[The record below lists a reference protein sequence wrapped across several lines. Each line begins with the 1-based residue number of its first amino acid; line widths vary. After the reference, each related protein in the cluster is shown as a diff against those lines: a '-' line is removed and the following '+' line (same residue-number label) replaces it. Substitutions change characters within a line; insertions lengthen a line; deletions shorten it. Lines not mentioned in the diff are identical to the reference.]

1 MSHNKYFLENFIDD
15 EIIENIRSEILNF
28 SLQDD
33 SSIKYIKNINK
44 FLQKNNIVLED
55 LIKNDLSHTIVYEY
69 WQNILNIYKHMQSHT
84 NWSKDTLNNYVISSS
99 RIQEFLI
106 FLFKISNND
115 LLDIFIN
122 NFNYLQDSYYFYMQT
137 LKEKINE
144 EYFSIKKVK
153 KTNTILLDN
162 QSNSYYSSLNIQP
175 FKDDKITLFDHFFK
189 LSDHY
194 VEEVFSLSASN
205 NIIDGRNPSGQ
216 FGKRIPFLIV
226 DDITVEK
233 LYYGKI
239 EKNTSDETQKEY
251 NQRYRKTQSPFY
263 NKNAADLVNNEFFEL
278 VKNNDISSKYK
289 RFKISKAIS
298 NSITKR
304 NLDLQSNYNF
314 PELKVIK
321 NIFVKE
327 NRNQNIYFRV
337 LLLSFLTGFE
347 IKKLLHI
354 LLKIDT
360 QVTYQITK
368 SILKIKINKKV
379 FASDILD
386 TLYAEDI
393 KRQECEIHLTEE
405 IIRLWQNTQRDIEK
419 YYSDRYSDGKYLS
432 KIIEKSQQELEDDD
446 LRYFLNNKTSTFQ
459 EIITELKNNL
469 PQDKI
474 KKIELLNIIDEIS
487 DDFYIDIDQYLKSV
501 VNTYPKRIK
510 LSLSAISKLS
520 LHYYRQTSNRSELY
534 LLYTR
539 SITTNDEARLCY
551 CATRD
556 RLYDVEL
563 WITELYKKIFDSS
576 TRDVDIFQ
584 SKNWVGSPYYIKNGY
599 FKQFIF
605 EITKIKSKNDIA
617 TFNLNMILIRYTLSL
632 LLATRDFRNSCN
644 LIDYSKS
651 FQLLTIQ
658 EKSKNIYQSKRLI
671 PLTNRANKII
681 ENFYILKKKYNI
693 SSSSPVLLTNDA
705 QEMDINK
712 KNIKVFLTSLD
723 TEIDQESIIFIENFI
738 SNVKLNFG
746 RHVVTSFLSSTNIDK
761 KYLDAFLNHF
771 KMGTEDQGV
780 YSNFDNQ
787 VYINTIIPKIEQ
799 IQKSYMPSFIKVGDY
814 EY

>member
-1 MSHNKYFLENFIDD
+1 MTLLLVIVIGFVGGLSYF
-15 EIIENIRSEILNF
+15 
-28 SLQDD
+28 
-33 SSIKYIKNINK
+33 
-44 FLQKNNIVLED
+44 
-55 LIKNDLSHTIVYEY
+55 
-69 WQNILNIYKHMQSHT
+69 IYGVAQM
-84 NWSKDTLNNYVISSS
+84 Y
-99 RIQEFLI
+99 
-106 FLFKISNND
+106 
-115 LLDIFIN
+115 
-122 NFNYLQDSYYFYMQT
+122 
-137 LKEKINE
+137 KIN
-144 EYFSIKKVK
+144 
-153 KTNTILLDN
+153 T
-162 QSNSYYSSLNIQP
+162 
-175 FKDDKITLFDHFFK
+175 
-189 LSDHY
+189 
-194 VEEVFSLSASN
+194 
-205 NIIDGRNPSGQ
+205 
-216 FGKRIPFLIV
+216 
-226 DDITVEK
+226 
-233 LYYGKI
+233 
-239 EKNTSDETQKEY
+239 
-251 NQRYRKTQSPFY
+251 
-263 NKNAADLVNNEFFEL
+263 
-278 VKNNDISSKYK
+278 
-289 RFKISKAIS
+289 
-298 NSITKR
+298 
-304 NLDLQSNYNF
+304 
-314 PELKVIK
+314 
-321 NIFVKE
+321 
-327 NRNQNIYFRV
+327 
-337 LLLSFLTGFE
+337 
-347 IKKLLHI
+347 
-354 LLKIDT
+354 
-360 QVTYQITK
+360 
-368 SILKIKINKKV
+368 
-379 FASDILD
+379 
-386 TLYAEDI
+386 
-393 KRQECEIHLTEE
+393 
-405 IIRLWQNTQRDIEK
+405 WQNTQRDIEK

-671 PLTNRANKII
+671 PLTNRARKII
-681 ENFYILKKKYNI
+681 ENFYILKEKYNI
-693 SSSSPVLLTNDA
+693 SSYSPVLLTNDGK
-705 QEMDINK
+705 EKDINK

-723 TEIDQESIIFIENFI
+723 VQTYQESILFIENFT
-738 SNVKLNFG
+738 SNIKLNFG
-746 RHVVTSFLSSTNIDK
+746 RHIVTSFLSSTNIDK
-761 KYLDAFLNHF
+761 KYVDAFLNHF
-771 KMGTEDQGV
+771 KMGTEDQGI
-780 YSNFDNQ
+780 YSNFNNQ
-787 VYINTIIPKIEQ
+787 DYVNVIIAKIEE
-799 IQKSYMPSFIKVGDY
+799 IENNYLPSYIKVGDY
-814 EY
+814 AY

>member
-787 VYINTIIPKIEQ
+787 DYINTIIAKIEQ

>member
-205 NIIDGRNPSGQ
+205 NIIDGRNSSGQ

-501 VNTYPKRIK
+501 VNTYPKKIK

-787 VYINTIIPKIEQ
+787 DYINTIIAKIEQ
-799 IQKSYMPSFIKVGDY
+799 IQKSYMPNFIKVGDY

>member
-84 NWSKDTLNNYVISSS
+84 NWSKDTLNNYVISST

-563 WITELYKKIFDSS
+563 WITELFKKIFDSS

-771 KMGTEDQGV
+771 KMGTEDQGI

>member
-84 NWSKDTLNNYVISSS
+84 NWSKDTLNNYVISST

-115 LLDIFIN
+115 LIDIFIN
-122 NFNYLQDSYYFYMQT
+122 NFNDLRDSYYFYMQT

-144 EYFSIKKVK
+144 ENFSIKKVK

-162 QSNSYYSSLNIQP
+162 QSYSYYSSLKIQP

-194 VEEVFSLSASN
+194 VEEIFSLSASN

-216 FGKRIPFLIV
+216 FGKRIPFEII
-226 DDITVEK
+226 DDVTVEK
-233 LYYGKI
+233 LYVGEI
-239 EKNTSDETQKEY
+239 EKNTSVETQKEY
-251 NQRYRKTQSPFY
+251 KQKYRKIQSPFY
-263 NKNAADLVNNEFFEL
+263 NKNAADLVNNDFFQI
-278 VKNNDISSKYK
+278 VKNNDISSKFK

-304 NLDLQSNYNF
+304 NLDLRSNYNF
-314 PELKVIK
+314 PELEVIK

-327 NRNQNIYFRV
+327 NQNENIYFRA

-347 IKKLLHI
+347 LKKLVHI
-354 LLKIDT
+354 LLRTDT
-360 QVTYQITK
+360 QITYQITK
-368 SILKIKINKKV
+368 SVLKIKVNKKI

-469 PQDKI
+469 SQDKI
-474 KKIELLNIIDEIS
+474 KKIESLNIIDEIL
-487 DDFYIDIDQYLKSV
+487 DDFYIDIDQYLKVV
-501 VNTYPKRIK
+501 VNNYPKRIK
-510 LSLSAISKLS
+510 LSLSTISKLS
-520 LHYYRQTSNRSELY
+520 LYYYRQTYNRSELY

-605 EITKIKSKNDIA
+605 EITKIKSKNDIDI
-617 TFNLNMILIRYTLSL
+617 FNLNMILIRYTLSL

-681 ENFYILKKKYNI
+681 QNFYILKEKYNI
-693 SSSSPVLLTNDA
+693 SSYSPILLTNDG
-705 QEMDINK
+705 QEKDINK
-712 KNIKVFLTSLD
+712 KNIKVFLSSLD
-723 TEIDQESIIFIENFI
+723 TEIYQESILFIENFI
-738 SNVKLNFG
+738 SNIKLNFG

-761 KYLDAFLNHF
+761 KYVDAFLNHF
-771 KMGTEDQGV
+771 KMGTEDQGI
-780 YSNFDNQ
+780 YSNFNNQ
-787 VYINTIIPKIEQ
+787 DYINTIMAKIDE
-799 IQKSYMPSFIKVGDY
+799 IETNYMPSYIKVGDY
-814 EY
+814 DY

>member
-205 NIIDGRNPSGQ
+205 NIIDGRNSSGQ

-501 VNTYPKRIK
+501 VNTYPKKIK

-787 VYINTIIPKIEQ
+787 DYINTIIAKIEQ

>member
-84 NWSKDTLNNYVISSS
+84 NWSKDTLNNYVISST

-787 VYINTIIPKIEQ
+787 DYIKTIIAKIEQ
-799 IQKSYMPSFIKVGDY
+799 IQKSYMPNFIKVGDY

>member
-1 MSHNKYFLENFIDD
+1 M
-15 EIIENIRSEILNF
+15 
-28 SLQDD
+28 
-33 SSIKYIKNINK
+33 
-44 FLQKNNIVLED
+44 
-55 LIKNDLSHTIVYEY
+55 
-69 WQNILNIYKHMQSHT
+69 
-84 NWSKDTLNNYVISSS
+84 
-99 RIQEFLI
+99 
-106 FLFKISNND
+106 
-115 LLDIFIN
+115 
-122 NFNYLQDSYYFYMQT
+122 
-137 LKEKINE
+137 
-144 EYFSIKKVK
+144 
-153 KTNTILLDN
+153 
-162 QSNSYYSSLNIQP
+162 
-175 FKDDKITLFDHFFK
+175 
-189 LSDHY
+189 
-194 VEEVFSLSASN
+194 
-205 NIIDGRNPSGQ
+205 
-216 FGKRIPFLIV
+216 
-226 DDITVEK
+226 
-233 LYYGKI
+233 
-239 EKNTSDETQKEY
+239 
-251 NQRYRKTQSPFY
+251 
-263 NKNAADLVNNEFFEL
+263 
-278 VKNNDISSKYK
+278 
-289 RFKISKAIS
+289 
-298 NSITKR
+298 
-304 NLDLQSNYNF
+304 
-314 PELKVIK
+314 
-321 NIFVKE
+321 
-327 NRNQNIYFRV
+327 
-337 LLLSFLTGFE
+337 TGFE

-738 SNVKLNFG
+738 SNIKLNFG

-761 KYLDAFLNHF
+761 KYVDSFLNHF
-771 KMGTEDQGV
+771 KMGTEDQGI
-780 YSNFDNQ
+780 YSNFNNQ
-787 VYINTIIPKIEQ
+787 DYINTIMAKIDE
-799 IQKSYMPSFIKVGDY
+799 IETNYMPSYIKVGDY
-814 EY
+814 DY

>member
-1 MSHNKYFLENFIDD
+1 M
-15 EIIENIRSEILNF
+15 IISQIL
-28 SLQDD
+28 
-33 SSIKYIKNINK
+33 I
-44 FLQKNNIVLED
+44 
-55 LIKNDLSHTIVYEY
+55 T
-69 WQNILNIYKHMQSHT
+69 
-84 NWSKDTLNNYVISSS
+84 
-99 RIQEFLI
+99 
-106 FLFKISNND
+106 
-115 LLDIFIN
+115 
-122 NFNYLQDSYYFYMQT
+122 
-137 LKEKINE
+137 
-144 EYFSIKKVK
+144 
-153 KTNTILLDN
+153 
-162 QSNSYYSSLNIQP
+162 SLNIQP

-563 WITELYKKIFDSS
+563 WITELFKKIFDSS

-761 KYLDAFLNHF
+761 KYVDAFLNHF
-771 KMGTEDQGV
+771 KMGTEDQGI
-780 YSNFDNQ
+780 YSNFNNQ
-787 VYINTIIPKIEQ
+787 DYVNVIIAKIEE
-799 IQKSYMPSFIKVGDY
+799 IENNYLPSYIKVGDY
-814 EY
+814 AY

>member
-226 DDITVEK
+226 DDINVEK

-787 VYINTIIPKIEQ
+787 DYINTIIAKIEQ

>member
-84 NWSKDTLNNYVISSS
+84 NWSKDTLNNYVISST

-226 DDITVEK
+226 DDINVEK

-787 VYINTIIPKIEQ
+787 DYINTIIAKIEQ

>member
-226 DDITVEK
+226 DDINVEK

-432 KIIEKSQQELEDDD
+432 KIIEKSQQELEDND

-787 VYINTIIPKIEQ
+787 DYINTIIAKIEQ

>member
-84 NWSKDTLNNYVISSS
+84 NWSKDTLNNYVISST

>member
-84 NWSKDTLNNYVISSS
+84 NWSKDTLNNYVISST

-226 DDITVEK
+226 DDINVEK

>member
-84 NWSKDTLNNYVISSS
+84 NWSKDTLNNYVISST

-115 LLDIFIN
+115 LLDIFID

-780 YSNFDNQ
+780 YSNFNNQ
-787 VYINTIIPKIEQ
+787 DYIKTIIAKIEQ
-799 IQKSYMPSFIKVGDY
+799 IQKSYMPNFIKVGDY

>member
-84 NWSKDTLNNYVISSS
+84 NWSKDTLNNYVISST

-405 IIRLWQNTQRDIEK
+405 IIRLWQNTQRDIE
-419 YYSDRYSDGKYLS
+419 
-432 KIIEKSQQELEDDD
+432 
-446 LRYFLNNKTSTFQ
+446 
-459 EIITELKNNL
+459 
-469 PQDKI
+469 
-474 KKIELLNIIDEIS
+474 NIIA
-487 DDFYIDIDQYLKSV
+487 IDIVMVNIYLK
-501 VNTYPKRIK
+501 
-510 LSLSAISKLS
+510 
-520 LHYYRQTSNRSELY
+520 
-534 LLYTR
+534 
-539 SITTNDEARLCY
+539 
-551 CATRD
+551 
-556 RLYDVEL
+556 
-563 WITELYKKIFDSS
+563 
-576 TRDVDIFQ
+576 
-584 SKNWVGSPYYIKNGY
+584 
-599 FKQFIF
+599 
-605 EITKIKSKNDIA
+605 
-617 TFNLNMILIRYTLSL
+617 
-632 LLATRDFRNSCN
+632 
-644 LIDYSKS
+644 
-651 FQLLTIQ
+651 
-658 EKSKNIYQSKRLI
+658 
-671 PLTNRANKII
+671 
-681 ENFYILKKKYNI
+681 
-693 SSSSPVLLTNDA
+693 
-705 QEMDINK
+705 
-712 KNIKVFLTSLD
+712 
-723 TEIDQESIIFIENFI
+723 
-738 SNVKLNFG
+738 
-746 RHVVTSFLSSTNIDK
+746 
-761 KYLDAFLNHF
+761 
-771 KMGTEDQGV
+771 
-780 YSNFDNQ
+780 
-787 VYINTIIPKIEQ
+787 
-799 IQKSYMPSFIKVGDY
+799 
-814 EY
+814 

>member
-84 NWSKDTLNNYVISSS
+84 NWSKDTLNNYVISST

-153 KTNTILLDN
+153 RTNTILLDN

-563 WITELYKKIFDSS
+563 WITELFKKIFDSS

-771 KMGTEDQGV
+771 KMGTEDQGI

>member
-84 NWSKDTLNNYVISSS
+84 NWSKDTLNNYVISST

-405 IIRLWQNTQRDIEK
+405 IIKLWQNTQRDIEK

-787 VYINTIIPKIEQ
+787 DYINTIIAKIEQ

>member
-84 NWSKDTLNNYVISSS
+84 NWSKDTLNNYVISST

-226 DDITVEK
+226 DDINVEK

-501 VNTYPKRIK
+501 VNTYPKKIK

-787 VYINTIIPKIEQ
+787 DYINTIIAKIEQ

>member
-226 DDITVEK
+226 DDINVEK

-432 KIIEKSQQELEDDD
+432 KIIEKSQQELEDND

-501 VNTYPKRIK
+501 VNTYPKKIK

-787 VYINTIIPKIEQ
+787 DYINTIIAKIEQ

>member
-84 NWSKDTLNNYVISSS
+84 NWSKDTLNNYVISST

-563 WITELYKKIFDSS
+563 WITELFKKIFDSS

-787 VYINTIIPKIEQ
+787 DYINTIIAKIEQ

>member
-69 WQNILNIYKHMQSHT
+69 WHNILNIYKHMQSHT
-84 NWSKDTLNNYVISSS
+84 NWSKDTLNNYVISST

-405 IIRLWQNTQRDIEK
+405 IIKLWQNTQRDIEK

-787 VYINTIIPKIEQ
+787 DYINTIIAKIEQ